1 MAVGEHPSVLRLR
14 DRGSNYGDGGGMG
27 IDGGIEEERVGCT
40 EPVDTTGDGFG
51 VGAGKVGGV

>member
-1 MAVGEHPSVLRLR
+1 
-14 DRGSNYGDGGGMG
+14 MG
-27 IDGGIEEERVGCT
+27 IDGGIEEERVGGA